1 MNTFRARIASG
12 VRVDGMRRALLCGA
26 ALSGLAAMP
35 TAAFAQD
42 AAAEADTVEN
52 DQVIVV
58 QARRQNETLQEV
70 PVTVTAIGGETL
82 QRFNIDQ
89 VADVTS
95 RVPTLNVQVGGSG
108 YPCNLAIAAP
118 TAAATSPACGLP
130 RMMRPPFGWILA
142 PVT

>member
-1 MNTFRARIASG
+1 MNTLRARIASG
-12 VRVDGMRRALLCGA
+12 SPSAGLRRALLCGA

-35 TAAFAQD
+35 SAAFAQD
-42 AAAEADTVEN
+42 AADAADAPDEN
-52 DQVIVV
+52 VIIV

-82 QRFNIDQ
+82 QRYNIDN

-108 YPCNLAIAAP
+108 SGGRWPSGP
-118 TAAATSPACGLP
+118 G
-130 RMMRPPFGWILA
+130 R
-142 PVT
+142 